1 MKEIIYQLECVKEH
15 LNFIKTGYNQVD
27 FDVKVLEGCIS
38 RLNDIDQLIFPHTI
52 GTITFYSKEELIEW
66 IKSKQTN
73 I

>member
-1 MKEIIYQLECVKEH
+1 MKEIVYQLECVKKH
-15 LNFIKTGYNQVD
+15 LNFIKTRCNQVD
-27 FDVKVLEGCIS
+27 FDVEVLEGCIS

-73 I
+73 T